1 MTTTNAVRLDR
12 LGQIAVPVRDLERAV
27 AFYRDALG
35 APFLFSAPPGLAFFR
50 LGDLS
55 LMLSTPESGAEPHRP
70 STTVLY
76 FQVEDVH
83 AAHAALRERGVPF
96 IDEPHVVH
104 RAPDFELWMAFFRDP
119 DENVLAVMARKPIS
133 KG

>member
-1 MTTTNAVRLDR
+1 MSTTNALRLDR

-55 LMLSTPESGAEPHRP
+55 LMLSAPEGEAEPHRP
-70 STTVLY
+70 SSTVLY

-83 AAHAALRERGVPF
+83 AAHAALRERGVRF
-96 IDEPHVVH
+96 VDEPHVVH
-104 RAPDFELWMAFFRDP
+104 RAPEFELWMAFFRDP
-119 DENVLAVMARKPIS
+119 DDNMLAVMARKPLA
-133 KG
+133 G

>member
-1 MTTTNAVRLDR
+1 MTPSNALRLDR

-55 LMLSTPESGAEPHRP
+55 LMLSTPEGGAELGGP
-70 STTVLY
+70 SPTVLY
-76 FQVEDVH
+76 FQVEDVQ
-83 AAHAALRERGVPF
+83 AAHAALLERGVSF

-119 DENVLAVMARKPIS
+119 DENMLAVMARKPIS
-133 KG
+133 KS